1 MTDGKSTEDKGSKD
15 EENEMGVDHRFR
27 KCMFGGYNKEDVETY
42 VKSVSDEI
50 GSLKERIDAMEHDR
64 EMTVRVLKDAYYNAE
79 AMISSAE
86 KTAKGI
92 VQKADKEAEERRSR
106 SLQRLQEEMGQKALE
121 FVTVKY
127 RISDYVKQ
135 IDEVRGSLESLSGQ
149 LRQVLQEMPAKVRD
163 IIGESEEKHFI
174 DAEYQKPSDE

>member
-1 MTDGKSTEDKGSKD
+1 
-15 EENEMGVDHRFR
+15 MGVDHRFR

-86 KTAKGI
+86 KAAEETL
-92 VQKADKEAEERRSR
+92 QSADKEAEERRSR

-127 RISDYVKQ
+127 RIADYVKQ
-135 IDEVRGSLESLSGQ
+135 IDEVQGSLASLSGQ